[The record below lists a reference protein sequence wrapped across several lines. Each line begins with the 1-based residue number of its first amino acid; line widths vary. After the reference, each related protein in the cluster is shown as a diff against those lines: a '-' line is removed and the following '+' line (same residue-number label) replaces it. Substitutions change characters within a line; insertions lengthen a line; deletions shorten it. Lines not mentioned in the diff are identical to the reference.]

1 MGRSDMKASRQRTSP
16 IRRLALVALLSC
28 TAGQLVAQ
36 EAADPSQVDVAEELE
51 RLMSV
56 HGFTMK
62 PSHLETT
69 RESIGRAEGDA
80 LIPRLRVLLEHFD
93 HVIVQRPDGGVERV
107 IILGATQAVAPPQPE
122 AAQTEEQPAEEEAT
136 GEATPAAEI
145 VVETQRKGPSHALML
160 SLEGEGGK
168 RVERPLLL
176 DTGADYVVL
185 PASLL
190 GPLGIGPGSLR
201 RQSVQTANGTV
212 DAQLG
217 TLTAIW
223 FGDQKVT
230 RVATAFI
237 DDTRLGGN
245 ALLGMSVL
253 GRFRVTIDDA
263 NNRVVLA
270 R

>member
-1 MGRSDMKASRQRTSP
+1 
-16 IRRLALVALLSC
+16 
-28 TAGQLVAQ
+28 
-36 EAADPSQVDVAEELE
+36 VDVAEELE

-62 PSHLETT
+62 PAHLETT
-69 RESIGRAEGDA
+69 RESIGRAEGEA

-93 HVIVQRPDGGVERV
+93 HVIVQSPDGGVERV
-107 IILGATQAVAPPQPE
+107 IILGAKKAVTPPAPE
-122 AAQTEEQPAEEEAT
+122 TAQTQEQPAEEGE
-136 GEATPAAEI
+136 GSEEATPAAEI

-237 DDTRLGGN
+237 DDARLGGN